1 MTKNETKWEYNYLKL
16 YEYIQIHKQFP
27 DKKKEEQRGLL
38 NWWKYNKRLI
48 KSKNIDNVRLQRL
61 IALSE
66 MRLKRQPS
74 SHIALSPTDNHLSED
89 IDGDIL

>member
-16 YEYIQIHKQFP
+16 YEYILIHKQFP
-27 DKKKEEQRGLL
+27 DKKKEEHRGLL

-66 MRLKRQPS
+66 MRLKRQPY

-89 IDGDIL
+89 VDGDIL